1 MASRALSSKCVRF
14 TSISQFGMQL
24 WFIREAS
31 RYTSLPASSG
41 SLLWSLSR
49 KSPKQLESIRDA
61 QSTISSL
68 GGAVK
73 PGQAPS
79 ARANALARKRS
90 GLTNSFFCGPLRSAA
105 CVWRSRKSACVKVT
119 GARSASASP
128 PSAPASRSSSSPRGP
143 AAPSVPSVPSPS
155 ASGVGSQS
163 RSPTCSSRYL
173 RAYTST
179 SSRSTDSISVS
190 NRPLANGPS
199 TGQVRRCGTHE
210 RLRPDCRR

>member
-1 MASRALSSKCVRF
+1 MSSKCVRF

-49 KSPKQLESIRDA
+49 KRPKQLESIRDA

-79 ARANALARKRS
+79 ARANALAMKP
-90 GLTNSFFCGPLRSAA
+90 TE
-105 CVWRSRKSACVKVT
+105 KSAWKGTPLPTHATCRRAGEEWLRCVCVCVCVC
-119 GARSASASP
+119 GVA
-128 PSAPASRSSSSPRGP
+128 GIC
-143 AAPSVPSVPSPS
+143 SPS
-155 ASGVGSQS
+155 ALGVALQ
-163 RSPTCSSRYL
+163 R
-173 RAYTST
+173 
-179 SSRSTDSISVS
+179 
-190 NRPLANGPS
+190 
-199 TGQVRRCGTHE
+199 
-210 RLRPDCRR
+210 